1 MSNRHTES
9 YDQILR
15 TFQEESSHETPVET
29 SDEQLITS
37 AINQENDPE
46 YDARNQAYTRLLG
59 VYIDDYVKKSKSKK
73 SYKRG
78 FFIVALSAFALIVL
92 TAIVSIWIVTI
103 RGNISLGDVGV
114 VISALAGMISAFIVI
129 PKIIA
134 EHLFP
139 ADEDANMIAMVK
151 SMQENDAKIRAYLKH
166 KEDND
171 E

>member
-1 MSNRHTES
+1 MTNKYNEF
-9 YDQILR
+9 YDILK
-15 TFQEESSHETPVET
+15 TFQEESGNKTPVRT
-29 SDEQLITS
+29 SDEQLIT
-37 AINQENDPE
+37 AATNQESDPE
-46 YDARNQAYTRLLG
+46 YDARNQAYTELLK

-73 SYKRG
+73 NYKRG
-78 FFIVALSAFALIVL
+78 FFIVALAAFGFIVL

-103 RGNISLGDVGV
+103 RGNISPGDVGV
-114 VISALAGMISAFIVI
+114 VVSALAGMISAFIVI

-151 SMQENDAKIRAYLKH
+151 SMQENDAKIRTYLKR

>member
-1 MSNRHTES
+1 M
-9 YDQILR
+9 
-15 TFQEESSHETPVET
+15 
-29 SDEQLITS
+29 
-37 AINQENDPE
+37 
-46 YDARNQAYTRLLG
+46 
-59 VYIDDYVKKSKSKK
+59 
-73 SYKRG
+73 
-78 FFIVALSAFALIVL
+78 
-92 TAIVSIWIVTI
+92 TI

-151 SMQENDAKIRAYLKH
+151 SMQENDAKIRTYLKR

>member
-1 MSNRHTES
+1 MSNKYNEFH
-9 YDQILR
+9 DVLK
-15 TFQEESSHETPVET
+15 TFQAESGNETPVRT
-29 SDEQLITS
+29 SDEQLIT
-37 AINQENDPE
+37 AATNQENDPE
-46 YDARNQAYTRLLG
+46 YDARNQAYTRLLE
-59 VYIDDYVKKSKSKK
+59 VYISEYKKKGISKK
-73 SYKRG
+73 RYKLS
-78 FFIVALSAFALIVL
+78 FFIIVMLAFITINIAAV
-92 TAIVSIWIVTI
+92 VSIFCVII

-151 SMQENDAKIRAYLKH
+151 SMQENDAKIRTYLKH
-166 KEDND
+166 KEDSD

>member
-1 MSNRHTES
+1 M
-9 YDQILR
+9 
-15 TFQEESSHETPVET
+15 
-29 SDEQLITS
+29 
-37 AINQENDPE
+37 
-46 YDARNQAYTRLLG
+46 
-59 VYIDDYVKKSKSKK
+59 KKSKSKK
-73 SYKRG
+73 NYKFWFFVVSLAAFG
-78 FFIVALSAFALIVL
+78 FIVL

-114 VISALAGMISAFIVI
+114 VVSALTGMISAFIVI

-151 SMQENDAKIRAYLKH
+151 SMQENDAKIRTYLKH
-166 KEDND
+166 KEDSD

>member
-1 MSNRHTES
+1 MVNKYTDFH
-9 YDQILR
+9 DILK
-15 TFQEESSHETPVET
+15 TFQEESDNETPVRT
-29 SDEQLITS
+29 SDEQLITAGIS
-37 AINQENDPE
+37 QENDPE
-46 YDARNQAYTRLLG
+46 YDARNQAYTELLK

-73 SYKRG
+73 NYKFWFFVVSLAAFG
-78 FFIVALSAFALIVL
+78 FIVL

-114 VISALAGMISAFIVI
+114 VVSALTGMISAFIVI

-151 SMQENDAKIRAYLKH
+151 SMQENDAKIRTYLKH
-166 KEDND
+166 KEDSD

>member
-1 MSNRHTES
+1 MTNKYNEFH
-9 YDQILR
+9 DILK
-15 TFQEESSHETPVET
+15 TFQEESNNETPVRT
-29 SDEQLITS
+29 SDEQLITA
-37 AINQENDPE
+37 AISQENDPE
-46 YDARNQAYTRLLG
+46 YDARNQAYTELLK

-73 SYKRG
+73 NYKCW
-78 FFIVALSAFALIVL
+78 FFIVALSAFTLIAL

-139 ADEDANMIAMVK
+139 ADEDANMIAMIK
-151 SMQENDAKIRAYLKH
+151 SMQENDAKIRTYLKR